1 MPRRAKGARLYL
13 DRRRGQ
19 WIIRDGPHF
28 IRTGCPAAKHEYA
41 EKLLARYI
49 ASKYRPPSSS
59 EPLVADILLAYAQEH
74 APHKRSAANIGYTI
88 GNLERWWGDKRLTDI
103 NAGNCRAYARTK
115 TPAAARRDLE
125 TLRAAIRFW
134 HKHKTPLAVVPD
146 VVLPAKAAPRER
158 WLTREE
164 ARRLRRAAMP
174 WPHLYRFIVIG
185 LMTGSRSGAIRS
197 LQWNWIDFEAGL
209 MLRRA
214 PGEAEDALKRTPP
227 VRMAR
232 RLTRL
237 LRLWK
242 RRDGNLCRYVVH
254 YNGKPV
260 ARFEKTWAMACER
273 AGLDGVTPHTLRHTR
288 ATWLML
294 DGVDLWEAAG
304 HLGMTPQMLQ
314 SVYGKHSADYQKRA
328 SEI

>member
-103 NAGNCRAYARTK
+103 N
-115 TPAAARRDLE
+115 
-125 TLRAAIRFW
+125 
-134 HKHKTPLAVVPD
+134 VPD